1 MDRHLFDLLVRYG
14 GAVLFLA
21 QMLGIF
27 GLPIPDELLLT
38 ISGALV
44 RRGTLNGMT
53 TLAAAI
59 SGCIAGITLSYVLGR
74 SVGASTVQ
82 RFAGSHAESLA
93 RAQGWFR
100 RFGKW
105 VLAFGYFVPGVRH
118 VTAIAAGSTPL
129 EYPVFATYAYPGAVL
144 WSTTFLAV
152 GYYAGSRWERAA
164 AVARTHLAIT
174 AAVVALGLAIFVLV
188 RAYRRRA
195 ATSERRA

>member
-1 MDRHLFDLLVRYG
+1 MDRHLFELLVRYG

-44 RRGTLNGMT
+44 RRGTLNGLT
-53 TLAAAI
+53 TFAAAI

-74 SVGASTVQ
+74 SVGAPTVQ
-82 RFAGSHAESLA
+82 RFAGSHAQTLA
-93 RAQGWFR
+93 IAQGWFR

-118 VTAIAAGSTPL
+118 VTAIAAGSAPL
-129 EYPVFATYAYPGAVL
+129 EYPVFAAYAYPGAVL
-144 WSTTFLAV
+144 WSTTFIAV
-152 GYYAGSRWERAA
+152 GYYAGNQWERAA
-164 AVARTHLAIT
+164 GLARTHLTVT
-174 AAVVALGLAIFVLV
+174 AALVAVAVVTFLV
-188 RAYRRRA
+188 ARAYRRRA
-195 ATSERRA
+195 